1 MKRERIY
8 RPTKDEAEKAATE
21 WLAAQTGIERLSQF
35 TTRPC
40 DADLPETDQW
50 VTVIL
55 YEYTH

>member
-8 RPTKDEAEKAATE
+8 RPTKDEAEKAAAD

-35 TTRPC
+35 TAKPRE
-40 DADLPETDQW
+40 AGLPETDQW

-55 YEYTH
+55 YQYVH